1 MKNSRIRSAT
11 KSFTWRITG
20 IVILLLVG
28 WLITGDFGQATV
40 ISFTF
45 HFVRVILYYVHERG
59 WELTSW
65 GKGKHGALWPFYVSL
80 VALILSFIFL
90 IMLMVG

>member
-1 MKNSRIRSAT
+1 MKDSKIRSAT

-20 IVILLLVG
+20 IIILLFMG
-28 WLITGDFGQATV
+28 WFITGDFGQATV

-59 WELTSW
+59 WEITSW
-65 GKGKHGALWPFYVSL
+65 GRGKQGSLWPFYASL
-80 VALILSFIFL
+80 VALISSFVVL
-90 IMLMVG
+90 IVLMVG